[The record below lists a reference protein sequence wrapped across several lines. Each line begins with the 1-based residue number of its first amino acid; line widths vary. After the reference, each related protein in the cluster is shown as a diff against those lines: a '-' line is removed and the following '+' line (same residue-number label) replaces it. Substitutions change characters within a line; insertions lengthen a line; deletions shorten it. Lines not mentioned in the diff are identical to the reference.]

1 MINDAI
7 DRYGN
12 TWIISVKETKKKIM
26 FTAIDDYGVMFH
38 FIRYNSGNQ
47 YYWTDENY
55 VKVKRMRVRDV
66 FPKWRYW

>member
-12 TWIISVKETKKKIM
+12 MWVISVKETEKKIM
-26 FTAIDDYGVMFH
+26 FTAISDYGVRFH

-55 VKVKRMRVRDV
+55 VKVRRMRVRDV